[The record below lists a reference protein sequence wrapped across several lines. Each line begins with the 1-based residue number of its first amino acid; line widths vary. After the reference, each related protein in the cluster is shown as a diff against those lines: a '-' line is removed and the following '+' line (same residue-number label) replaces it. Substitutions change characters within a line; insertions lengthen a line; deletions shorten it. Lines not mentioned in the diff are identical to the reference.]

1 MAAGRSPFSEVPPK
15 TNCQPRHRPMR
26 LHAAR
31 MQTSALVDL
40 KRPGSLPPHH
50 GRLAT
55 RAGEA
60 VGTEAVSPSQF
71 ICLQQ
76 PLSV

>member
-15 TNCQPRHRPMR
+15 TVGNPDIGLAVR

-55 RAGEA
+55 RAG
-60 VGTEAVSPSQF
+60 
-71 ICLQQ
+71 
-76 PLSV
+76 